1 MFDEGAP
8 AGSDRTQT
16 REKRR
21 QCVLRTIRVHEG
33 RGEEREREREAG
45 GLTAVTVIVGA
56 SAVTV
61 VVTTTSSTAA
71 VRAPVIVAVITAGRV
86 TPTGLVRAVEA
97 ASEGIALRRAVVSTR
112 GRGASA
118 TATGLVDVDD
128 AVDQLGAA
136 QAGDG
141 SLGFLGRLHHDEAKA
156 TRLLGVRVTHDLALL
171 DLQGRQTRER
181 LVRPRLLH
189 CFPGSGRALA
199 RGGKGT
205 TTYTAVLGKG
215 GLEVALLDL
224 ERETRDVQVV
234 TRVLLGSA
242 TLTRSVGAVIV

>member
-1 MFDEGAP
+1 LFDEGAP

-33 RGEEREREREAG
+33 RGEEREREREREEG
-45 GLTAVTVIVGA
+45 GLTAVTVIVSA

-128 AVDQLGAA
+128 AVDRCR
-136 QAGDG
+136 
-141 SLGFLGRLHHDEAKA
+141 SGR
-156 TRLLGVRVTHDLALL
+156 RW
-171 DLQGRQTRER
+171 Q
-181 LVRPRLLH
+181 PRL
-189 CFPGSGRALA
+189 PRPSP
-199 RGGKGT
+199 
-205 TTYTAVLGKG
+205 
-215 GLEVALLDL
+215 
-224 ERETRDVQVV
+224 
-234 TRVLLGSA
+234 S
-242 TLTRSVGAVIV
+242 